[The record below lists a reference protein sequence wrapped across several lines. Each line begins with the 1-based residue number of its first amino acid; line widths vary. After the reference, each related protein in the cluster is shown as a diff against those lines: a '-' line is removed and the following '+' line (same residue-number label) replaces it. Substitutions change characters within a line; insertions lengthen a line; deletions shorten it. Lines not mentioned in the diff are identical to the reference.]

1 MDNQMSTEL
10 GRNRTGIKMSPFEAT
25 KTAEGAA
32 SFTEPTPGNENALA
46 ENRILYMREADPV
59 GTVPLPGSLKGAV
72 SALQEKIMTGDHTF
86 MDKLGERIAFE
97 RTGTRLYQAL
107 LSKYHGSEDKS
118 SYPDIAILEQFC
130 VEEKN
135 HFDMACNAMEEIGG
149 DCTAMTPSADVA
161 GVAASGWVQVISDPR
176 TSFKQSLEVILQAE
190 LVDNAFWEVLIELAE
205 DAGLSKLATDFQQAL
220 NEEKVHLE
228 TIKDWVLQFN
238 LAGKVENSAV
248 SQ

>member
-1 MDNQMSTEL
+1 MDNQMATDL
-10 GRNRTGIKMSPFEAT
+10 GMNRTGIKMSPLEAS
-25 KTAEGAA
+25 KTAEGAV
-32 SFTEPTPGNENALA
+32 SFTEPTPGNENSLA
-46 ENRILYMREADPV
+46 QNRILYMSEADPV
-59 GTVPLPGSLKGAV
+59 GSVPMPGTLKGAV

-118 SYPDIAILEQFC
+118 SYPDISTLERFC

-135 HFDMACNAMEEIGG
+135 HFDMACAAMEEIGG

-161 GVAASGWVQVISDPR
+161 GVAAMGWIQVISDPR
-176 TSFKQSLEVILQAE
+176 TSFKQSLEIILQAE
-190 LVDNAFWEVLIELAE
+190 LVDNACWEVLIELAE

-220 NEEKVHLE
+220 DEEKIHLE
-228 TIKDWVLQFN
+228 TIKEWVLEFN
-238 LAGKVENSAV
+238 LSGKEIGRAHV
-248 SQ
+248 